1 MPAVIDKALDFIGA
15 MDISA
20 STPSSMNESTAKG
33 IFKCLKDLG
42 VPASA
47 DDIIARGNE
56 EGWNPEFTQKM
67 VRWAKKMESG
77 ERVMIK
83 TRNILRHICM
93 TNSKRWYSLT
103 LYQQKSTWTLSSKSE
118 KRPFFCHH
126 TTLLFFFL
134 SVRPLQSRVQEV
146 Q

>member
-1 MPAVIDKALDFIGA
+1 MIERYNLFDLRGNLRSYRLIDYVVNFKDKNMPAVIDKALDFIGA
-15 MDISA
+15 MDISV

-67 VRWAKKMESG
+67 VGWAKKMESG
-77 ERVMIK
+77 ERVVIK
-83 TRNILRHICM
+83 NPEYFTSYMHDEL
-93 TNSKRWYSLT
+93 KAL
-103 LYQQKSTWTLSSKSE
+103 
-118 KRPFFCHH
+118 
-126 TTLLFFFL
+126 
-134 SVRPLQSRVQEV
+134 V
-146 Q
+146 

>member
-47 DDIIARGNE
+47 ADITARADQ
-56 EGWNPEFTQKM
+56 EG
-67 VRWAKKMESG
+67 
-77 ERVMIK
+77 
-83 TRNILRHICM
+83 
-93 TNSKRWYSLT
+93 
-103 LYQQKSTWTLSSKSE
+103 
-118 KRPFFCHH
+118 
-126 TTLLFFFL
+126 
-134 SVRPLQSRVQEV
+134 
-146 Q
+146 